1 MSWLQSLTGA
11 LGGSSNPGA
20 SQGPTNQGG
29 NSNGGTVPTTF
40 DNTGNPVSAGNSN
53 RSPSPDSSGQGKGEP
68 QNSGGSSQKTPTVE
82 ELLFSAPEP
91 KQSNQSNQSNQ
102 QAEPKPQNPNEIE
115 LAPGLTSARL
125 VQNLQ
130 GVNFM
135 GTIPKE
141 TLQSAMSGDAEA
153 FGSVLS
159 SVAQMSAAIAI
170 QQSLSANKASLD
182 ARFTEYDT
190 KVKST
195 IGETKYSDI
204 LADPKFGSPFVK
216 PLAEN
221 LISRLRER
229 DPAITPDQ
237 IKQVLPNLIQHAMS
251 QYSANSTISSTP
263 TSQGNQRVQAKEV
276 NIDELFG

>member
-11 LGGSSNPGA
+11 LGGSSNTGA

-40 DNTGNPVSAGNSN
+40 DNTGNPVSAGSAN
-53 RSPSPDSSGQGKGEP
+53 RSPASDSSGQSKGES
-68 QNSGGSSQKTPTVE
+68 QNNSGTNQKTPSVE

-91 KQSNQSNQSNQ
+91 KQSNQSNQ
-102 QAEPKPQNPNEIE
+102 QAEAKPQNPNEIE

-141 TLQSAMSGDAEA
+141 TLQNAMSGDAEA

-182 ARFTEYDT
+182 ARFIEYDT